1 MLVLTHRLYL
11 KTRKGER
18 AFDIRVFQPVQLQV
32 PVGTAWSCRYEID
45 WPDGPVKREGAG
57 VDALQALMSALQII
71 AAQIYTTT
79 YHREGRLR
87 VYDHDKGYGFPLM
100 SPLRD
105 LAVGIDAM

>member
-1 MLVLTHRLYL
+1 MLVLTHHLYL

-45 WPDGPVKREGAG
+45 WPDGPVKSEGFG
-57 VDALQALMSALQII
+57 FDALQALMSALKMVG
-71 AAQIYTTT
+71 AEIYSTT

-87 VYDHDKGYGFPLM
+87 AYETEEGYGFPVASSLQ
-100 SPLRD
+100 D
-105 LAVGIDAM
+105 LLVGVDAI